1 MMAANKLKSA
11 ATPSTKIDFHVSD
24 EDHASVATSQKEF
37 LEGLAKRIES
47 GEAITDAM
55 GQAFAAGAIRA
66 FAASIPIK
74 PKGKQGPPPK
84 FCHGS
89 EALVY
94 AAYRAQGM
102 RHGEALASIS
112 DRAGASE
119 QAIEKAIK
127 KYRPGAFAMVGIADP
142 GNK

>member
-1 MMAANKLKSA
+1 MAKKK
-11 ATPSTKIDFHVSD
+11 TGVEFHVSD
-24 EDHASVATSQKEF
+24 EKHAAAATSQKEF
-37 LEGLAKRIES
+37 LESLAKRIES
-47 GEAITDAM
+47 GEAITDRM

-66 FAASIPIK
+66 FAASIPMK

-94 AAYRAQGM
+94 ASYRAQGM

-112 DRAGASE
+112 DRVGASE

-127 KYRPGAFAMVGIADP
+127 KSRPGAFAMVGIPDP
-142 GNK
+142 GNQ

>member
-1 MMAANKLKSA
+1 MAAP
-11 ATPSTKIDFHVSD
+11 TDGTKTDLLVSD
-24 EDHASVATSQKEF
+24 KEHAEAATSQKEF
-37 LEGLAKRIES
+37 LEGLAKLIEA
-47 GEAITDAM
+47 GEPITDTM

-66 FAASIPIK
+66 FAASIPMK

-94 AAYRAQGM
+94 AAYRAQGVA
-102 RHGEALASIS
+102 HGAALASIS
-112 DRAGASE
+112 DRVGASE

-127 KYRPGAFAMVGIADP
+127 KYRPGAFAMVGIPDP
-142 GNK
+142 GNQ

>member
-1 MMAANKLKSA
+1 MMAAPA
-11 ATPSTKIDFHVSD
+11 DTKIEFYVTD
-24 EDHASVATSQKEF
+24 EDHARVAKSQKEF
-37 LEGLAKRIES
+37 LEGLASRIEA
-47 GEAITDAM
+47 GEAITGAM
-55 GQAFAAGAIRA
+55 EQAFAAGAIRA

-74 PKGKQGPPPK
+74 PKRKQGPPPK

-94 AAYRAQGM
+94 ASYRAQGM
-102 RHGEALASIS
+102 GHGAALASIS
-112 DRAGASE
+112 DRVGASE

-127 KYRPGAFAMVGIADP
+127 KYRVGAFRMVGIPDP

>member
-1 MMAANKLKSA
+1 MAAKKTPKSA
-11 ATPSTKIDFHVSD
+11 EPISTKIEFHVSD
-24 EDHASVATSQKEF
+24 EDHAKAATSQKEF

-94 AAYRAQGM
+94 AAYRAKGM
-102 RHGEALASIS
+102 GHGAALASIS
-112 DRAGASE
+112 DRVGASE

-127 KYRPGAFAMVGIADP
+127 KYRAGAFQMVGIPDP
-142 GNK
+142 GNQ

>member
-1 MMAANKLKSA
+1 MMAAKKQTPA
-11 ATPSTKIDFHVSD
+11 AIGSTKIEFHVSD
-24 EDHASVATSQKEF
+24 EDHERVARSQKDF

-47 GEAITDAM
+47 GEAITDAI

-94 AAYRAQGM
+94 ASYRAQGM
-102 RHGEALASIS
+102 GHGAALVSIS
-112 DRAGASE
+112 DRVKASE

-127 KYRPGAFAMVGIADP
+127 KYRAGAFRMIGIPDP
-142 GNK
+142 GNQ